1 MAVDI
6 FVKLEGIPGESRDS
20 RFKDCIEAEGVSW
33 GAMMQ
38 LVDSRSNGWQVSG
51 RGTIEPLVLTRR
63 TDKATPKLFEY
74 NLTSK
79 PIPEVRITFNRATGD
94 KQKFFEILMKN
105 AVVSRISFD
114 AGMNGLP
121 SERVE
126 LAAGVYTVTYTETDQ
141 KTGLPKGE
149 VMFQW
154 NVTANI

>member
-20 RFKDCIEAEGVSW
+20 RFKDCIEAEGLTW
-33 GAMMQ
+33 GSFMSMI
-38 LVDSRSNGWQVSG
+38 DNRSNGWQVSG
-51 RGTIEPLVLTRR
+51 RGTVEPVVLIRR

-74 NLTSK
+74 NMTAR
-79 PIPEVRITFNRATGD
+79 PIPEVTITFNRATGD
-94 KQKFFEILMKN
+94 KQKFLEIRLKN
-105 AVVSRISFD
+105 AVVSRINFD
-114 AGMNGLP
+114 AGTNGLP

-126 LAAGVYTVTYTETDQ
+126 LAASEYAVTYTETDQ

-154 NVTANI
+154 SMSANK